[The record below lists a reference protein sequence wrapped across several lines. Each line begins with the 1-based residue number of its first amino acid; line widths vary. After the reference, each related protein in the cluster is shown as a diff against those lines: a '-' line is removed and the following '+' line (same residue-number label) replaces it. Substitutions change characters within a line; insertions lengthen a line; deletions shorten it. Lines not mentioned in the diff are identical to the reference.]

1 MNTLQIWLVIGGILA
16 WAVYRYFNLGD
27 TLSFNNLKANQAL
40 IMSYY
45 LENPRLSTFFFFA
58 SYVLVT
64 ALSLPG
70 ATILTL
76 AGGAI
81 FGFLPG
87 LILVSFASTIGATI
101 AFLVARFLLRNIV
114 QEKFGDRVQKINKG
128 IEEQG
133 SLYLLSLRLIPLFP
147 FFLVNLLMGL
157 TKIRVGTFY
166 LVSQIGMFLGT
177 AVFVNAGTQLAKI
190 ETLTDVFSLNL
201 LFSLSIIGILPII
214 SKIIL
219 DWIRVNKFLG
229 H

>member
-1 MNTLQIWLVIGGILA
+1 MKKMNSLQIFLIFGGITA
-16 WAVYRYFNLGD
+16 WVVYRYFNLGEA
-27 TLSFNNLKANQAL
+27 LSFENLKANQAL
-40 IMSYY
+40 IMAYY
-45 LENPRLSTFFFFA
+45 LENPLLSTFFFFV
-58 SYVLVT
+58 SYVIVT

-76 AGGAI
+76 AGGAV

-114 QEKFGDRVQKINKG
+114 QEKFRDRVQKINQG
-128 IEEQG
+128 IEKQG
-133 SLYLLSLRLIPLFP
+133 SFYLLSLRLIPLFP

-166 LVSQIGMFLGT
+166 WVSQIGMLLGT

-190 ETLTDVFSLNL
+190 KSLADVFSFSL

-214 SKIIL
+214 SKKIL
-219 DWIRVNKFLG
+219 DLIRKNKL
-229 H
+229 